1 MDGIASSNGKVQ
13 MDYFLTTCI
22 KDEKADCM
30 AVLRE
35 HSKLGYTY
43 VTTLEDGENVL
54 IICKKPKI
62 AVE

>member
-1 MDGIASSNGKVQ
+1 

-54 IICKKPKI
+54 IIYKKPKI